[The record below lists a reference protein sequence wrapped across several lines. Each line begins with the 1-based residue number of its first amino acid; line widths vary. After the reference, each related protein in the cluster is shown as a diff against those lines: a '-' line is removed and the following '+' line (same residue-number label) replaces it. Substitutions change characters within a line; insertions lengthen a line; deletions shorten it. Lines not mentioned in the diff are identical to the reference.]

1 MLTRNNHENRDGNL
15 IKVAAK
21 IVAIDIIAIRNRDV
35 PKISKMKPDIIKI
48 EKQEEVYHL
57 ILKLDLMMKNI
68 QKCGIWIRIIN
79 ALPIQINVQNQGT
92 FQIPKSGSIQT
103 KFKIELDSG
112 QIKVRSWTSLGQGWV
127 NSDQYRVGSR
137 SSVGQIFGSIH
148 IWIRT

>member
-92 FQIPKSGSIQT
+92 FQIPKSGSSQT

-112 QIKVRSWTSLGQGWV
+112 QIKARSWTSLGQV
-127 NSDQYRVGSR
+127 RVDSDQYRVGSR
-137 SSVGQIFGSIH
+137 SSVGKIFGSIH